1 MTSIGKSI
9 RMERIINRETKKTI
23 IVPMDHGV
31 TIGPVEGI
39 IDLGKT
45 VDAVSKGGANAV
57 LVHAGLAPQ
66 GYRGYGHDVG
76 LILHLSAS
84 TQYAPDVNNK
94 VLVNTVQNALKMG
107 ADAVSVH
114 VNIGAAT
121 EADMLKDLG
130 KVSVECMEWGVP
142 LLAMMY
148 PRGPSIK
155 SGTDPDAVALVV
167 RVAAELGADII
178 KTNYTGDVDSFKRV
192 VKGAMGVPVIVAGG
206 SKAESDLAFLK
217 TIEDAMSAGAAG
229 VATGRNVFQH
239 KDPEKIVRAISQIV
253 NNKKKASE
261 VWK

>member
-84 TQYAPDVNNK
+84 TQYSPDSNNK

-107 ADAVSVH
+107 ADAVSIH

-121 EADMLKDLG
+121 EAEMLKDFG

-155 SGTDPDAVALVV
+155 SGTDPEAVALAV
-167 RVAAELGADII
+167 RVAAELGADMI
-178 KTNYTGDVDSFKRV
+178 KTNYTGDPDSFKKV

-217 TIEDAMSAGAAG
+217 TIEDAISAGAAG